1 MRAECEGPSKRFGG
15 PGEVDTAAPEA
26 HRPVRLGSLARSLA
40 VVATLL
46 GLATFPLQLITTAA
60 PVLGEMRWSP
70 LELVTGILAGALP
83 LGAMG
88 HLTLWVSLAAFG
100 FVFVYLALVGILV
113 AVVVRPSSRF
123 VLITAL
129 LAGSVITEDSF
140 LRFDSF
146 QRALCGSDSMA
157 ACGQTI
163 HAGLW
168 SAMLLS
174 VMGVLIAIAALET
187 IAAKVLMTEPA

>member
-1 MRAECEGPSKRFGG
+1 
-15 PGEVDTAAPEA
+15 
-26 HRPVRLGSLARSLA
+26 VRLGSLARALA
-40 VVATLL
+40 VVATVL
-46 GLATFPLQLITTAA
+46 GLATFPLQLITTTA
-60 PVLGEMRWSP
+60 PVLGETRWSP
-70 LELVTGILAGALP
+70 LEMMTGILAGALP
-83 LGAMG
+83 VGVMG
-88 HLTLWVSLAAFG
+88 HLTLWVSLTAFG
-100 FVFVYLALVGILV
+100 FIFVYLALLAILV

-129 LAGSVITEDSF
+129 LAASVITEDSF
-140 LRFDSF
+140 LRFHSF

-157 ACGQTI
+157 ARGQMI